1 MRLSTDR
8 RQEPAAR
15 QALTETFHQTEALD
29 CMTKT
34 RSLDS
39 ALGPT
44 GTQAGTPSVLLEF
57 GIQDDGTLIRYE
69 HFGRHF
75 DYTAV

>member
-1 MRLSTDR
+1 
-8 RQEPAAR
+8 
-15 QALTETFHQTEALD
+15 
-29 CMTKT
+29 MTKT

-44 GTQAGTPSVLLEF
+44 GTQAGTPSALLEF
-57 GIQDDGTLIRYE
+57 GIQDDRTLIRYE
-69 HFGRHF
+69 HSGTQEEFIDHEETEWPLLTASELELDDF